1 ISDAQSTLLSKIDT
15 SSYKDPHILFNTTCF
30 ARNEWININNNWL
43 KARVNSYGYAV
54 IDPKNKI
61 VNGLK
66 AESRS
71 IENNY
76 IKLLF
81 SESGDLI
88 SLYDKRYGKEY
99 ITENMHSEIRAY
111 HEDAGFF
118 AAWDFASNYRDGES
132 YVLLAEKM
140 TTVISGPKTTMT
152 LIYHYNSSYLRFAF
166 TLTQD
171 SPRV

>member
-1 ISDAQSTLLSKIDT
+1 M
-15 SSYKDPHILFNTTCF
+15 
-30 ARNEWININNNWL
+30 
-43 KARVNSYGYAV
+43 

-111 HEDAGFF
+111 HEDAGFSRP
-118 AAWDFASNYRDGES
+118 DFASNYRDGES
-132 YVLLAEKM
+132 YVLLAEK
-140 TTVISGPKTTMT
+140 
-152 LIYHYNSSYLRFAF
+152 
-166 TLTQD
+166 
-171 SPRV
+171 

>member
-1 ISDAQSTLLSKIDT
+1 
-15 SSYKDPHILFNTTCF
+15 
-30 ARNEWININNNWL
+30 
-43 KARVNSYGYAV
+43 
-54 IDPKNKI
+54 
-61 VNGLK
+61 
-66 AESRS
+66 
-71 IENNY
+71 
-76 IKLLF
+76 
-81 SESGDLI
+81 
-88 SLYDKRYGKEY
+88 
-99 ITENMHSEIRAY
+99 MHSEIRAY

-171 SPRV
+171 SPRVDVQTFIDWHEPNVSLKVKFQYRLQTYIARCEIGWELCN

>member
-1 ISDAQSTLLSKIDT
+1 DEIWKAMLTLQFHDILPGSCISRVYHETEKEYLKLEAKTEKIISDAQSTLLSKIDT

-76 IKLLF
+76 
-81 SESGDLI
+81 
-88 SLYDKRYGKEY
+88 
-99 ITENMHSEIRAY
+99 
-111 HEDAGFF
+111 
-118 AAWDFASNYRDGES
+118 
-132 YVLLAEKM
+132 
-140 TTVISGPKTTMT
+140 
-152 LIYHYNSSYLRFAF
+152 
-166 TLTQD
+166 
-171 SPRV
+171 

>member
-1 ISDAQSTLLSKIDT
+1 MIKDMVKNTLLKICT
-15 SSYKDPHILFNTTCF
+15 
-30 ARNEWININNNWL
+30 
-43 KARVNSYGYAV
+43 V
-54 IDPKNKI
+54 
-61 VNGLK
+61 
-66 AESRS
+66 RS
-71 IENNY
+71 VH
-76 IKLLF
+76 
-81 SESGDLI
+81 
-88 SLYDKRYGKEY
+88 
-99 ITENMHSEIRAY
+99 T

-171 SPRV
+171 SPRVDGPRLLLIGTNLMFLSK